1 MKFKTGKDTNVITI
15 VREEEVFT
23 NSATIQ
29 KGAFGDFLEDIK
41 EIIIPEGITSI
52 DENAFEGC
60 TNLTTVIL
68 PGSLK
73 HIGRNAFVDC
83 KSLKTTVLPESISA
97 IECWGEGRAWKTDL
111 NKPFTDLAQHLI
123 KGFEVELNPPVNG
136 K

>member
-1 MKFKTGKDTNVITI
+1 MAN
-15 VREEEVFT
+15 R
-23 NSATIQ
+23 
-29 KGAFGDFLEDIK
+29 L
-41 EIIIPEGITSI
+41 IPEGITSI
-52 DENAFEGC
+52 EENAFEGC

-97 IECWGEGRAWKTDL
+97 IECWGEKRAWKTDL
-111 NKPFTDLAQHLI
+111 DNPFTGLAQYLI
-123 KGFEVELNPPVNG
+123 KGLEMELNPPVNW

>member
-15 VREEEVFT
+15 VREEKVFT

-52 DENAFEGC
+52 EENAFEGC

-73 HIGRNAFVDC
+73 HIGRNAFVNC

-97 IECWGEGRAWKTDL
+97 IECWGERRTWKTDL
-111 NKPFTDLAQHLI
+111 DKPFTDLAQYLI
-123 KGFEVELNPPVNG
+123 KGLEMELNPPVNW

>member
-1 MKFKTGKDTNVITI
+1 MKFKIGKDTNVITI
-15 VREEEVFT
+15 VREEEVLT
-23 NSATIQ
+23 NSSTIQ
-29 KGAFGDFLEDIK
+29 KGAFGGFLEDIK

-52 DENAFEGC
+52 EENAFKGC

-97 IECWGEGRAWKTDL
+97 IECWGERRA
-111 NKPFTDLAQHLI
+111 
-123 KGFEVELNPPVNG
+123 
-136 K
+136 